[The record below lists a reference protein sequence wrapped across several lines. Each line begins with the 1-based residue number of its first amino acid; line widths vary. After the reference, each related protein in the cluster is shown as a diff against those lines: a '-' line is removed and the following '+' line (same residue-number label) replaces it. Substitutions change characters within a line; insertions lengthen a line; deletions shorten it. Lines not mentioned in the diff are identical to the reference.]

1 MTLVSVCGAPEDAIL
16 KMAVPPAGVLRNYI
30 VPDSIQSR
38 HCVVES
44 VWTDDVTSCIL
55 PSQPQLTERHKLVR
69 SGLRAHPSRLV
80 APHIL

>member
-1 MTLVSVCGAPEDAIL
+1 MTLVSVCGAPEDAVL

-44 VWTDDVTSCIL
+44 VWT
-55 PSQPQLTERHKLVR
+55 
-69 SGLRAHPSRLV
+69 
-80 APHIL
+80 